1 MREEEE
7 ALPASSSM
15 TPAQQATQAA
25 LGAIDQAEATMRAAA
40 AAAAESPSGSPPSPR
55 MLVSR
60 GKKKARHG
68 IQPGSPS
75 ADPLA
80 PILPP
85 RHGSPVMA
93 AVVSPS
99 SSPSESPKR
108 QRAPPQQRAPSAQLN
123 ATEHFLLQAGPQV
136 AVIGPPRF
144 TGPRPQA
151 VAALRPATAAS
162 LAQAMGGPA
171 LVPHLSPHLTSPLS
185 APASPLTPLPV
196 MAPYAGSPYYAGSP
210 HVGPCVGPPSPSVEL
225 QAAFTHAHVG
235 AAPPQMQWR
244 VARAPAPLPTRPSQL
259 SQMTCAPHCAP
270 SQATNEQAT
279 NEPTLEVPVEP
290 DATLL
295 VAAADD
301 DTLGRSMRAPEDQE
315 VEDDWF
321 K

>member
-7 ALPASSSM
+7 APPASSSM

-55 MLVSR
+55 MLVG

-68 IQPGSPS
+68 IQQGSS
-75 ADPLA
+75 GADPLA

-108 QRAPPQQRAPSAQLN
+108 QRAPPQQRAPSAQHN
-123 ATEHFLLQAGPQV
+123 AADHFLLQTGPQV

-144 TGPRPQA
+144 TGPRPQP
-151 VAALRPATAAS
+151 VAALRPGTAAS
-162 LAQAMGGPA
+162 IAQAMGGPA

-196 MAPYAGSPYYAGSP
+196 MAPYAGSAYYAGSP
-210 HVGPCVGPPSPSVEL
+210 HVAPYVGPPSPSVEL